1 MIRKQVYIEPRQE
14 RRLKRLARKTGKTEA
29 EIIRQALDTHV
40 DEAERRQ
47 DRLKAWDEEKE
58 FIRQRMAKHP
68 PPPGPPPARTWKR
81 EDLYDR
87 PYPGR
92 H

>member
-1 MIRKQVYIEPRQE
+1 MVRKQVYIERRQE
-14 RRLKRLARKTGKTEA
+14 RLLKRWARKTGKTEA
-29 EIIRQALDTHV
+29 EIIRQALDLHTPP
-40 DEAERRQ
+40 EIRTEELNR
-47 DRLKAWDEEKE
+47 AWEQEKE
-58 FIRQRMAKHP
+58 FIRRLMAKGP
-68 PPPGPPPARTWKR
+68 VPATPGGRTWRR